1 MSGPR
6 VSVVTPEFCLHV
18 LDLGTDGAIPV
29 RLVRTERVT
38 GLLTGNG
45 RPDLLDALQAAGSR
59 FVATLP
65 PPGFAETLRDVISRR
80 WDALRADEGLQ
91 AGTPATL
98 MFSGWGKKP
107 DYGDVAFRY
116 TITNWEHDE
125 DVVTDEYGVSLQF
138 ATYGGDYKHVG
149 TSLERPYSVTIGGLG
164 EGGERIHDKA
174 DAIARSIKRGRRADE
189 VALACK
195 ALIDTWRNTA
205 PDRCGPGVV
214 MVNLSPDGSVEAA
227 AIDGRGARGV
237 QIPAFP

>member
-6 VSVVTPEFCLHV
+6 VTVVTPDFCLHV
-18 LDLGTDGAIPV
+18 LDLGADGLVPV

-38 GLLTGNG
+38 GLLCANG
-45 RPDLLDALQAAGSR
+45 RADLLDGLAAQGSR
-59 FVATLP
+59 FGATLP
-65 PPGFAETLRDVISRR
+65 PPGFAETLRDGMSRR
-80 WDALRADEGLQ
+80 WDGLRADEGLE

-138 ATYGGDYKHVG
+138 ACYGGDYKHAG
-149 TSLERPYSVTIGGLG
+149 TSGERPYSVAIGGLG

-189 VALACK
+189 VALTCK
-195 ALIDTWRNTA
+195 AMIDTWRQVA
-205 PDRCGPGVV
+205 PERCGPGVV

-227 AIDGRGARGV
+227 AIDGNGARGI
-237 QIPAFP
+237 QIPTFP

>member
-6 VSVVTPEFCLHV
+6 ISVVTPEFCLHV
-18 LDLGTDGAIPV
+18 LDLWPDGAIPV

-38 GLLTGNG
+38 GLLDANG
-45 RPDLLDALQAAGSR
+45 RADILASLDAAR
-59 FVATLP
+59 FQATLP
-65 PPGFAETLRDVISRR
+65 PPGFAETLRDVMSRR
-80 WDALRADEGLQ
+80 WDNLRADEGLE

-98 MFSGWGKKP
+98 LFSGWGKKP

-149 TSLERPYSVTIGGLG
+149 RASDRPFSVTIGGLG

-174 DAIARSIKRGRRADE
+174 DAIARAIKRGRRADE
-189 VALACK
+189 VAMTCK

-214 MVNLSPDGSVEAA
+214 LVNLSPDGTVEAA
-227 AIDGRGARGV
+227 AIDGNGARGV